1 MVTCF
6 QQALTA
12 GRGLHLK
19 NTVRG
24 FLGPGIRGFYL
35 WQNAPHFLTQ
45 ILGRR
50 GRASKVTSNARQALR
65 LAAWTQG
72 PQERLPA
79 GSLLPHPILGP
90 VDLMALPVPCF
101 LFLRELRIQNPPDPT
116 MFSLSTLQL
125 QALLPLTR
133 ARPQAL
139 SLLDPALPELH
150 VAQPGPPH
158 RWRRDFSIGLGA
170 GEGEGEL
177 LPPVLEPGLS
187 EPACRHRP
195 SV

>member
-6 QQALTA
+6 QQALTE

-24 FLGPGIRGFYL
+24 FLRPGIRGFYL
-35 WQNAPHFLTQ
+35 LQNAPHFLAQ

-50 GRASKVTSNARQALR
+50 GRASKVSPKACHALR
-65 LAAWTQG
+65 LSAWTQG

-101 LFLRELRIQNPPDPT
+101 LFLRELRTQNPPDPT
-116 MFSLSTLQL
+116 MFRIQPCSVSPPCNCRRCCLS
-125 QALLPLTR
+125 P
-133 ARPQAL
+133 
-139 SLLDPALPELH
+139 
-150 VAQPGPPH
+150 
-158 RWRRDFSIGLGA
+158 GLGLTVSASWTLLFQDSMWHSPGHPPLAA
-170 GEGEGEL
+170 GTFQ
-177 LPPVLEPGLS
+177 
-187 EPACRHRP
+187 
-195 SV
+195 